1 MESFNKETELPFER
15 EPDPNRRAVMFLDWL
30 SEEAR
35 SAGVPPPILVGGAA
49 VAFYTG
55 GCYTSGDIDMVSSH
69 IDPIFD
75 ILRRY
80 GFERDG
86 RYWIKGLVVA
96 EFPSSELAGRYDV
109 FELPEGRS
117 IRIISIEDLIAD
129 RLAAAKFWRSKK
141 DRQWAGVLLRS
152 ATPDVQTLMVRT
164 NIDDTTDLL
173 KELLDENEMEVED
186 YGYTQER

>member
-75 ILRRY
+75 ILQRY